1 MSRGLLL
8 LYILEKYTSEAIVI
22 PKTRS
27 KLITLPCPKYIRTKK
42 KVKDK
47 AVITPLRLFIKTI
60 VAVRKVA
67 RKKSKKNNKTIPK
80 VSGSTKNTSR
90 NKSPQRKR
98 VINNVG
104 REFLRSLICFF
115 LKFFRVGFIVECS
128 NVKIY

>member
-8 LYILEKYTSEAIVI
+8 LYLFEKYTSKAIVI

-27 KLITLPCPKYIRTKK
+27 KFIILPCPKYIRTRK
-42 KVKDK
+42 KVNDK
-47 AVITPLRLFIKTI
+47 VVITPLRLFIKTI
-60 VAVRKVA
+60 VAVKNEA
-67 RKKSKKNNKTIPK
+67 RKKSKKKNKTIPK
-80 VSGSTKNTSR
+80 VSGSTKNTIR

-104 REFLRSLICFF
+104 RKFLRSLICFF
-115 LKFFRVGFIVECS
+115 LKFFRVGFIIDCS